1 MKLQHLVFFFWFLL
15 LVEMIENLLFFFTF
29 FLLVVKV
36 LIMIVIYSL
45 SKVGF
50 KRMYEKKKKKLYRS
64 RFENIDTEIT
74 LISTGSYEIN

>member
-36 LIMIVIYSL
+36 LIMIVYIHSPKL
-45 SKVGF
+45 DL
-50 KRMYEKKKKKLYRS
+50 RECTKKKKKLYRS